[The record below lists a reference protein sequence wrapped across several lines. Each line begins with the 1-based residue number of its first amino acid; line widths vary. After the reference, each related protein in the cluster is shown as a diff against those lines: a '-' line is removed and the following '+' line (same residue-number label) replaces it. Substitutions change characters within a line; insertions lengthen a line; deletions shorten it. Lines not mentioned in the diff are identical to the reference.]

1 MTVKELKEVLNN
13 FDDDLLVKFPYPLYT
28 DCIDVFQGIN
38 GMNGCVLLIDDYKE
52 DEE

>member
-13 FDDDLLVKFPYPLYT
+13 FDDDLLVKFPYPLYV
-28 DCIDVFQGIN
+28 DCTDVFQGIN
-38 GMNGCVLLIDDYKE
+38 GMDGCVMLDNYSE